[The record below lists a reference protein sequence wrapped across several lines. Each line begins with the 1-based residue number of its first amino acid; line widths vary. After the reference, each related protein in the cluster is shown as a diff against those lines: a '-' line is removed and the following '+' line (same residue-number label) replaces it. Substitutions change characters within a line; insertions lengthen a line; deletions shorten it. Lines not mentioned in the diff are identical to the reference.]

1 MTKGRFWNFWSKE
14 TIDQTPKEK
23 QEYSLEIGSTDNE
36 MADSAGKKSS
46 GKGEYNDQNNEEIS
60 SLIIS
65 RQQSDNKWTTG
76 IRGTFLSVCYFLTM
90 STLLIFCMNFVHRRM
105 PRNVPPL
112 PDMGHELIPKLEPE
126 KLGDFTMM
134 SMVVTLIVCLVLNR
148 NRWPIIIRFLITL
161 GNLYILRIVSISVT
175 SLPPT
180 ENHCRYEYKTI
191 DNIYLNTLK
200 GLLTLGGGNIHC
212 GDLMFSGHTCMVT
225 NIWMT
230 FMTSYKKRY
239 ILKVP
244 ITILMILTFYFIIA
258 TRSHYTGDIWIAF
271 WLTFF
276 VFKSSPSTFPFT
288 KQKIQKFLKNCF

>member
-14 TIDQTPKEK
+14 ETIDRTPKEK

-36 MADSAGKKSS
+36 NTDSAGKKSS
-46 GKGEYNDQNNEEIS
+46 GKREYNDEEAS
-60 SLIIS
+60 TLIATPEPAA
-65 RQQSDNKWTTG
+65 NTKWTTG
-76 IRGTFLSVCYFLTM
+76 VRGTLLSVAYFLTT
-90 STLLIFCMNFVHRRM
+90 STLLIFSMNFVHLRM

-112 PDMGHELIPKLEPE
+112 PDLGHDLIPKMEPE
-126 KLGDFTMM
+126 KLGDFTMF
-134 SMVVTLIVCLVLNR
+134 SMIVTLVVCLVFNQR
-148 NRWPIIIRFLITL
+148 RWPIITRFLITL
-161 GNLYILRIVSISVT
+161 GNMYLLRIVSISVT

-191 DNIYLNTLK
+191 DDIWANTLK

-230 FMTSYKKRY
+230 IMTNYKKNY
-239 ILKVP
+239 LLKIP
-244 ITILMILTFYFIIA
+244 ITILLILTFFFIIA

-271 WLTFF
+271 WLTAF
-276 VFKSSPSTFPFT
+276 VFKFAPSRFPFT
-288 KQKIQKFLKNCF
+288 KQNIKKFLKNCF